1 MTDSPLLS
9 IYTVD
14 ITQYSKND
22 RTVKLVV
29 DIADYYK
36 YKAELPTCTMD
47 DFCEHVC
54 EIYRMSIK
62 ETTCRT
68 NIIVGI
74 LPSSHNLFKEK

>member
-36 YKAELPTCTMD
+36 YKAELPTTIECTMD
-47 DFCEHVC
+47 DFCEQVC
-54 EIYRMSIK
+54 ETYKEGMEESYKTGLTTIEVRLLASI
-62 ETTCRT
+62 
-68 NIIVGI
+68 
-74 LPSSHNLFKEK
+74 SH